1 MRGIRSWILS
11 DAGFPLQSWSHCS
24 SFIFLQTSVACPV
37 FESITVVMGRHL
49 QVTVLAFSC
58 LTTTQCSMSSAVG
71 GGV

>member
-1 MRGIRSWILS
+1 M
-11 DAGFPLQSWSHCS
+11 LQSWSHCS
-24 SFIFLQTSVACPV
+24 SFIFLQTSVERPV

-58 LTTTQCSMSSAVG
+58 LITTQCSMRSALG